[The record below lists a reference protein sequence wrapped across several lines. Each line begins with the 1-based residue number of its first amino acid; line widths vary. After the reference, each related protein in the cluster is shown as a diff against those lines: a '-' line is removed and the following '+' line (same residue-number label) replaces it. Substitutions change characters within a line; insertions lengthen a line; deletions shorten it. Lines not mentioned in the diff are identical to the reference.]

1 MEELLN
7 QIMQAGDGRVMITVR
22 ADDLRKFAEYV
33 AESVGR
39 RYAETIVAEIK
50 EVMGDKMKYCTTQ
63 EVKEILG
70 IKIIG
75 HVAIVGKERVSCPL
89 QSWNTKY
96 LFAGRGV
103 GAEER
108 AGKMVSRPIA
118 ANFAN

>member
-70 IKIIG
+70 IKSSATLPSWAKRG
-75 HVAIVGKERVSCPL
+75 YLVPCRVGIR
-89 QSWNTKY
+89 NIY
-96 LFAGRGV
+96 LR
-103 GAEER
+103 EEVLALKNAR
-108 AGKMVSRPIA
+108 AKW
-118 ANFAN
+118 